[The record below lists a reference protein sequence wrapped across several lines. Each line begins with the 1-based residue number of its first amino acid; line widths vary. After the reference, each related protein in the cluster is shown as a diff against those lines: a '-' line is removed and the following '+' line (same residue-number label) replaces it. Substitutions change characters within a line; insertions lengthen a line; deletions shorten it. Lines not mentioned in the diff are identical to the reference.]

1 MRNLES
7 SGWLRDPALEI
18 IESKEVDKRR
28 ISSFSLTVKQ
38 KPQEG
43 EEQNEEAT

>member
-1 MRNLES
+1 M
-7 SGWLRDPALEI
+7 RDPALEI

-43 EEQNEEAT
+43 EQEGEEQNEEAT